1 MKKFAFRLERLL
13 QWRVIEKEREEGR
26 LQALFAELERLDAAR
41 ATLERNAEA
50 AEKSVVRPDVLT
62 EELLALSGYR
72 RFTADQ
78 KLKLLR
84 LRADLETRI
93 DAQRR
98 LLVEAERKVEAL
110 TQMRD
115 EKKATWRGQA
125 DKEQEELVSELV
137 IGRWGRH
144 V

>member
-13 QWRVIEKEREEGR
+13 QWRVIEKEHEEGR
-26 LQALFAELERLDAAR
+26 LQALFGELERLDAAR

>member
-1 MKKFAFRLERLL
+1 MKRFAFRLERLL

-50 AEKSVVRPDVLT
+50 AENSVVRPDVLT
-62 EELLALSGYR
+62 EELLALTSYR
-72 RFTADQ
+72 RFTAGEKQ
-78 KLKLLR
+78 KLLR

-93 DAQRR
+93 EAQRG

-115 EKKATWRGQA
+115 EKKAAWRGQA

-137 IGRWGRH
+137 IGRWGRR

>member
-93 DAQRR
+93 YEQRR